1 MSKTQRIFCIVLG
14 IFLVGLIFAS
24 TKYGKMATSSVS
36 EFVSGKPNSSP
47 ETTSSMNTSTDTY
60 DTTFCR
66 TSDGVSVVLVC
77 THVISK
83 DKKRNILFDISSTL
97 FNGLRNH
104 LTAKG
109 DYTITNIV
117 VNKKAFDFF
126 TSTTSLSVSGGD
138 VTVYGKIND

>member
-24 TKYGKMATSSVS
+24 TKYGKMVTSSVS
-36 EFVSGKPNSSP
+36 EFVSGNQNSSP
-47 ETTSSMNTSTDTY
+47 ETTSSMNTSTITY

-66 TSDGVSVVLVC
+66 TSDGVSVVLLC
-77 THVISK
+77 AHVVPM
-83 DKKRNILFDISSTL
+83 DKQRDIQVDISTTP
-97 FNGLRNH
+97 FTGLRNH

-109 DYTITNIV
+109 NFTITNIV

-126 TSTTSLSVSGGD
+126 TSTTSLSVSGGE